1 MAAKDTAAIVDLLER
16 DAAALHFRI
25 SEFRIDTTE
34 RLDHAYLQRL
44 FSEGM
49 NRKGRNNFERGACQ
63 ARVQHG
69 AACERLPAYP
79 FRSLQHR
86 RQATWRLSG
95 RLHAVAGQTL
105 SRR

>member
-16 DAAALHFRI
+16 DAGSLHFRI

-34 RLDHAYLQRL
+34 WLDHAYLDRL

-49 NRKGRNNFERGACQ
+49 IRKGPSNFERGACQ
-63 ARVQHG
+63 ARLQHR

-79 FRSLQHR
+79 FRALQHR
-86 RQATWRLSG
+86 RQVTWRFSG

-105 SRR
+105 SKR